1 MVFMSENCNTDSK
14 DSEESNN
21 IIPKKPSQ
29 WIVPLY
35 SLSWLLAHRTYDYKD
50 CLVST
55 ETFIDSSC
63 ENAEVVA
70 QND

>member
-1 MVFMSENCNTDSK
+1 MKNWIVLKIMRVSFGIIILIVLVFTSESCNK

-35 SLSWLLAHRTYDYKD
+35 SLSWLLAHRTYD
-50 CLVST
+50 
-55 ETFIDSSC
+55 
-63 ENAEVVA
+63 
-70 QND
+70 